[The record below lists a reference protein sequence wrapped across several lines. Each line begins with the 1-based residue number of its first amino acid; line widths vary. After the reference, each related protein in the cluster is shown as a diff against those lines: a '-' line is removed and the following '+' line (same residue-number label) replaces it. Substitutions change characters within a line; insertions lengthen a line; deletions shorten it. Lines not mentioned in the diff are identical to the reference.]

1 MKKTKIEEK
10 KIVRSL
16 IFLYEEA
23 STGGVLW
30 KKVFLKFFK
39 NSQENTCV
47 GMSYFQ

>member
-23 STGGVLW
+23 SPV
-30 KKVFLKFFK
+30 VFYEKRC
-39 NSQENTCV
+39 S
-47 GMSYFQ
+47 